1 MLKEQIY
8 FLCQMI
14 MIKSDADLTIFDLV
28 DSKKEKKNALIS
40 VKQLFGNQIRV
51 LENLYAIVNNFG
63 Q

>member
-1 MLKEQIY
+1 
-8 FLCQMI
+8 

-28 DSKKEKKNALIS
+28 DSRKKKNALIS

>member
-28 DSKKEKKNALIS
+28 DSRKKKNALIS
-40 VKQLFGNQIRV
+40 DKQLFGNQIRV